1 MLFTFLPLFPNK
13 TQTLSSPYIVCV
25 GLGLCSRL
33 FGYKFVLICG
43 GVALILN
50 LILIMVTKFFFVQLD
65 PCGLVWTPMMG
76 WVKLDFF
83 EPIMVYW
90 IFLNLFGRENHGEKT
105 KKKKKNPRVLE
116 FNMLPWAKE
125 NGRYC
130 QSHVDNVGQTLGK
143 VLGQR

>member
-1 MLFTFLPLFPNK
+1 
-13 TQTLSSPYIVCV
+13 
-25 GLGLCSRL
+25 
-33 FGYKFVLICG
+33 
-43 GVALILN
+43 
-50 LILIMVTKFFFVQLD
+50 MVTKLFFVQLD

-90 IFLNLFGRENHGEKT
+90 IFLNLFGRENHGEK
-105 KKKKKNPRVLE
+105 KKKKKKKPRVLE

>member
-83 EPIMVYW
+83 QPIMMDW

-105 KKKKKNPRVLE
+105 KKKK
-116 FNMLPWAKE
+116 
-125 NGRYC
+125 
-130 QSHVDNVGQTLGK
+130 T
-143 VLGQR
+143 